1 MRLTRFYH
9 LSISIP
15 SENTEN
21 QRSGFLIFLGLEKKV
36 SGTKRVSSWGQL
48 LVEVLSEHIRP
59 ETVTRRCS
67 VKKVPL
73 KITQN
78 SQENISVRVSFLI
91 RLQVKACNFI
101 KKETLTQ
108 VFSCEFGEIFKNT
121 FFIEYLWWL
130 LLYDTLSISFFIP
143 SVKVNHLSANPTKWS
158 NTLKQFVGKFPTNFL
173 SVFDHFVGLALIGLM
188 IIPTKSSAAKY

>member
-78 SQENISVRVSFLI
+78 SQESISVRVSFLI

-130 LLYDTLSISFFIP
+130 LLYDTLSISFFIT

>member
-78 SQENISVRVSFLI
+78 SQESISVRVSFLI

-101 KKETLTQ
+101 KKDADT
-108 VFSCEFGEIFKNT
+108 GIF
-121 FFIEYLWWL
+121 LWIWRNFQEHLFYRIPVVAASIRYPEHFL
-130 LLYDTLSISFFIP
+130 LHSIS
-143 SVKVNHLSANPTKWS
+143 
-158 NTLKQFVGKFPTNFL
+158 
-173 SVFDHFVGLALIGLM
+173 
-188 IIPTKSSAAKY
+188 KS

>member
-21 QRSGFLIFLGLEKKV
+21 QRSGFLIFLELEKKV

-67 VKKVPL
+67 VKMVPL

-78 SQENISVRVSFLI
+78 SQESISVRVSFLI